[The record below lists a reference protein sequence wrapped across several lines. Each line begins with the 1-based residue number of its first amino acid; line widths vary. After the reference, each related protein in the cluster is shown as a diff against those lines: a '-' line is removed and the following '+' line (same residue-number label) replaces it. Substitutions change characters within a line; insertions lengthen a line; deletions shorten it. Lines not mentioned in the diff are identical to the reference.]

1 MEGDA
6 AVNKTMA
13 TAEKTGF
20 VLFLLLSTSMGN
32 DTKEFAVQCS
42 AGQTLTQPC
51 KHTMSDCSM
60 VTWIFNSPSTSV
72 IELISH
78 GKVKDT
84 QGSGR
89 LAVGPDCSLLINNL
103 NTEDTGWY
111 TCRLYHNSNKFTDIS
126 RVSLSVHKN
135 SRTESISCVESPSN
149 VTPA

>member
-1 MEGDA
+1 MA
-6 AVNKTMA
+6 AVGW
-13 TAEKTGF
+13 TGF
-20 VLFLLLSTSMGN
+20 MLFLLVHISMGN
-32 DTKEFAVQCS
+32 VTKEFAVQCGV
-42 AGQTLTQPC
+42 GQTLTQPC

-135 SRTESISCVESPSN
+135 QESCDTELQEYVN
-149 VTPA
+149 G